1 MELGTGKLVD
11 KCLSPRK
18 LGTKHGLF
26 IFFVYYS
33 EVFMKELGEYLKRTR
48 VSNGVS
54 IAEAAEDL
62 ELSTSQIENIESGN
76 VRAFKDVYSLK
87 DLIKHYAKYLGLDS
101 EKIADEF
108 NGFLFEH
115 TSKISIDDIKAAQ
128 KKMEDKEKK
137 TKSPYTMEYKRK
149 ISLWTVVGCIF
160 GFLLLILVIYLIVS
174 NANKAPTQVEELKP
188 FGGKEYIY
196 EFTY

>member
-1 MELGTGKLVD
+1 
-11 KCLSPRK
+11 
-18 LGTKHGLF
+18 
-26 IFFVYYS
+26 
-33 EVFMKELGEYLKRTR
+33 MKELGEYLKRTR

-115 TSKISIDDIKAAQ
+115 TSKISLEDLEEVKNKVQENNIK
-128 KKMEDKEKK
+128 KVV
-137 TKSPYTMEYKRK
+137 SPYTQIPKPKKDYKQFIK
-149 ISLWTVVGCIF
+149 PLLFFVGII
-160 GFLLLILVIYLIVS
+160 LIIVILIMILKKEDS
-174 NANKAPTQVEELKP
+174 RNIELKNI
-188 FGGKEYIY
+188 KEYINY
-196 EFTY
+196 ELTY